1 VTTPP
6 RSNDEGGAAMTRL
19 KGKAAIIVGGSSG
32 FGEDIARRFVAEGA
46 NVLIA
51 ARGAEKLEQVAKA
64 LGVPCQTCDATSSAE
79 LKALAAAAVERFG
92 KLDIA
97 VNCAGFEH
105 NAPVAELDPENV
117 EPMVAVQFTGALY
130 FIQHMANA
138 MVQSGGGS
146 VVTISSLTAT
156 LVAEGY
162 APYAGAKAGI
172 NHASKIAASE
182 YGAQRVRVN
191 VVSPT
196 TVETPMVAALFAT
209 PGVREAMVAETPL
222 GELPGVEDVTNA
234 VLYLASDESAFVTGE
249 NIHIDG
255 GGALRRLPRR
265 DEIIKS
271 VMDAMAEKK
280 GS

>member
-1 VTTPP
+1 M
-6 RSNDEGGAAMTRL
+6 RRLEGKT
-19 KGKAAIIVGGSSG
+19 AIVVGGSSG
-32 FGEDIARRFVAEGA
+32 FGLDIAERFVAEGA
-46 NVLIA
+46 SVLIA
-51 ARGAEKLEQVAKA
+51 ARGEERLEAA
-64 LGVPCQTCDATSSAE
+64 ARSLGVPWRVCDAASSAE
-79 LKALAAAAVERFG
+79 LKTLAETATERLG
-92 KLDIA
+92 RLDIA

-105 NAPVAELDPENV
+105 SAPVAKLEPEHV

-138 MVQSGGGS
+138 MATTGGGS
-146 VVTISSLTAT
+146 IVTISSLTAT

-222 GELPGVEDVTNA
+222 GALPGVADDTTA
-234 VLYLASDESAFVTGE
+234 VLYLASDESAFVTGA
-249 NIHIDG
+249 NLHVDG

-265 DEIIKS
+265 DEIVKS
-271 VMDAMAEKK
+271 VTLAMAARER
-280 GS
+280 